1 MVPWRFAMTEVFAVA
16 RVTVVLAAVFAMA
29 HAGPVCAGSY
39 NVYEVNGVAV
49 DVTAETA
56 AKAREKAL
64 PMGQGAAFRRL
75 LERLTLRDDHIRLP
89 EFTPEE
95 VSEYVKDF
103 SVAEEK
109 TSAVRYLAKLN
120 YRFRGTEVRGL
131 LNDFELPFA
140 ETRSKPVLVLPV
152 YQAAGTLVL
161 WDEPNVWR
169 QAWQQRPKQD
179 GLVPLLL
186 PAGDLP
192 DIAAIGAEQA
202 TSGDRQRLAAIAQ
215 RYRTNDVIVVY
226 GVLRLDAAVARRR
239 LEVRTSR
246 YGLSGD
252 SQPWSAVF
260 RQDAEETIGGL
271 LARSTAAVAEQVEDE
286 WKRQNLLK
294 FDSLGI
300 AAVTV
305 PVSELKD
312 WLAVRERLREVAVIH
327 RIELILMSR
336 DEVRINLHYIGG
348 PEQLTLA
355 MDQADLT
362 MIKEEDEWVLN
373 PIDLGPGKS

>member
-1 MVPWRFAMTEVFAVA
+1 MVPWRFAMTQVFSVTRVIALLVVA
-16 RVTVVLAAVFAMA
+16 VTVAQAWPAS
-29 HAGPVCAGSY
+29 AGSS
-39 NVYEVNGVAV
+39 NVYEVIGVAV

-64 PMGQGAAFRRL
+64 PMGQRAAFRRL
-75 LERLTLRDDHIRLP
+75 LERLTLRDDHVRLP
-89 EFTPEE
+89 EFTAEE

-109 TSAVRYLAKLN
+109 TSSVRYLAKLN
-120 YRFRGTEVRGL
+120 YRFRVTEVRGL
-131 LNDFELPFA
+131 LNDFEIPFA
-140 ETRSKPVLVLPV
+140 ETQSKPILVLPV
-152 YQAAGTLVL
+152 YQAAGALVL
-161 WDEPNVWR
+161 WDEPNIWR
-169 QAWQQRPKQD
+169 QAWEQRPIQD
-179 GLVPLLL
+179 GLVPMLL
-186 PAGDLP
+186 PVGNLP

-202 TSGDRQRLAAIAQ
+202 TAGDRQRLAAIGQ
-215 RYRTNDVIVVY
+215 RYRTNDVMVVY

-239 LEVRTSR
+239 LEVRFMR
-246 YGLSGD
+246 YGLSRD
-252 SQPWSAVF
+252 SQPRSMVF
-260 RQDAEETIGGL
+260 RQDAEETIADL

-286 WKRQNLLK
+286 WKRKNLLK

-312 WLAVRERLREVAVIH
+312 WLAVRERLRQVAVIH

-373 PIDLGPGKS
+373 PIDTGPGKS